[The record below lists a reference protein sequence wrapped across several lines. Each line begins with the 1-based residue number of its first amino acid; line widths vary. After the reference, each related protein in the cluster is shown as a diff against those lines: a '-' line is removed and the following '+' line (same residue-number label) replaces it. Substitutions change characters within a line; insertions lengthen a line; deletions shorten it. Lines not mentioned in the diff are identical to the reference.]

1 MHEGQGD
8 LLQEKI
14 ELSKTLE
21 LLPDCVRVRLDLA
34 DALLRTDNS
43 KAALQT
49 LNEAT
54 ANQKRIV
61 RYVIA
66 RTWALLS
73 IGDQVEA
80 RRNVDAST

>member
-34 DALLRTDNS
+34 DVLLRTNNS
-43 KAALQT
+43 KAGLQT

-54 ANQKRIV
+54 ANQKRIA

-66 RTWALLS
+66 RTWTQYLRS
-73 IGDQVEA
+73 PDF
-80 RRNVDAST
+80 RMCCCKMRC